1 MKSLKQIREASGG
14 KEAYQKFFNSLLK
27 KFGVSSPSEL
37 EGDKKKEFYDA
48 LDAGWDGDNE
58 KPEKNERYDDP
69 DNLDPE
75 TTHDSDED
83 MADKA
88 ASHVTEGSV
97 IANRL
102 RGPAKEVFQKA
113 LAQIKKDGI
122 KRSDEKARNAIIDG
136 IEGARHINDRDMRDI
151 KRAMTYES
159 VMLKLDVLNEALSKL
174 IAKAGRG
181 KLAPRDAI
189 DIDYM
194 GDRKDIKFDSTKW
207 KINIKGKGDGQAF
220 VSGDKKKII
229 AWLTSDDYGM
239 DDEDIE
245 DLFPELLEGKA
256 YPKPLSVIRKWSGD
270 AASLEEEAYKMN
282 EKMVMCEHC
291 GKMHEEG
298 ACEVSESE
306 IHLNKLRAAKFAP
319 KSKWAALKKK
329 FNVTVDK
336 NDPRWV
342 AGKPKD
348 LHKFAMAMGM
358 SKNDIKKTYNHIT
371 PEYKGASN
379 ITNKQRDESVEE
391 ANRFSKK
398 LNKPSKKIFD
408 LALAAIRRNN
418 ITDKKEKD
426 EYVDDVAGVS
436 LTPKEVELVKK
447 AIKLESVEEAFSM
460 RSIGLKGASKR
471 SRDKA
476 RGKPSKAKEMPPMK
490 GAKLGKAYPALNRT
504 QENEIHKIAAKH
516 AGDMEAAIKE
526 IEKMRVWK
534 GRGIQD
540 HPYVLDVLRRANESV
555 NEAMSKGQM
564 AHDKE
569 YMHKKLKGNNDK
581 STKVTTAKALKI
593 KVDGDTLVLTPKQ
606 DKLMKKHKVTIRND
620 KDGDI
625 SVWGKGDD
633 VHKFLGAMGMRTE
646 DVNEGVN
653 VDRRTKGFK
662 EALKRQEAAKIKRE
676 KAKAKKE
683 KKKHQAELDA
693 RYDYD
698 GEVDTVL
705 AAANSVMFGKKLPE
719 DAAANNAGD
728 GGVDMAPN
736 MGKKKKKKEL
746 LARRSY

>member
-37 EGDKKKEFYDA
+37 SGDKKKEFYDA

-58 KPEKNERYDDP
+58 KPEKNERHADP
-69 DNLDPE
+69 ENLDPE
-75 TTHDSDED
+75 TTVDGDED
-83 MADKA
+83 QADKA
-88 ASHVTEGSV
+88 ASHVTE
-97 IANRL
+97 
-102 RGPAKEVFQKA
+102 
-113 LAQIKKDGI
+113 
-122 KRSDEKARNAIIDG
+122 
-136 IEGARHINDRDMRDI
+136 
-151 KRAMTYES
+151 
-159 VMLKLDVLNEALSKL
+159 ALSKL
-174 IAKAGRG
+174 IGKAGRG

-220 VSGDKKKII
+220 VSGEKKKII

-306 IHLNKLRAAKFAP
+306 IHLDKLRAAKFAP

-336 NDPRWV
+336 RDPRWV

-371 PEYKGASN
+371 PDYKGASN
-379 ITNKQRDESVEE
+379 ITNKQRDELDE

-408 LALAAIRRNN
+408 LALAAIRRN
-418 ITDKKEKD
+418 DVRGKKDQD

-436 LTPKEVELVKK
+436 LTPKEVELVKQ
-447 AIKLESVEEAFSM
+447 AIQHESVEEAMSM

-471 SRDKA
+471 SRETG
-476 RGKPSKAKEMPPMK
+476 RKAKEGPALR
-490 GAKLGKAYPALNRT
+490 GAKLGKSQPVLNRS
-504 QENEIHKIAAKH
+504 QENEIHKIANKHSGNMAK
-516 AGDMEAAIKE
+516 AMKE

-534 GRGIQD
+534 GKGIQD
-540 HPYVLDVLRRANESV
+540 HPYVMDVLKKANETYDYGSDKAVKAAKKKTPGQNEV
-555 NEAMSKGQM
+555 NEKLSKGQM

-569 YMHKKLKGNNDK
+569 YMHKKLKGNNNK
-581 STKVTTAKALKI
+581 SMKISTAKALKI
-593 KVDGDTLVLTPKQ
+593 KVDGDTLVLNPKQ
-606 DKLMKKHKVTIRND
+606 DKLAQKHKVTIRND
-620 KDGDI
+620 KDGDL

-633 VHKFLGAMGMRTE
+633 VHKFMAAMGQRVE
-646 DVNEGVN
+646 ANEGVN

-676 KAKAKKE
+676 KVKAKKE

-698 GEVDTVL
+698 GEVNTVL
-705 AAANSVMFGKKLPE
+705 AAANSVMLGKKLPE
-719 DAAANNAGD
+719 DAAANSVASGN
-728 GGVDMAPN
+728 VDMAPN
-736 MGKKKKKKEL
+736 MGKKKKKDKDL
-746 LARRSY
+746 MARRSY

>member
-37 EGDKKKEFYDA
+37 EGDKKKKFYDA

-69 DNLDPE
+69 DNLDPD
-75 TTHDSDED
+75 TDADADED
-83 MADKA
+83 QADKA
-88 ASHVTEGSV
+88 ASQVT
-97 IANRL
+97 
-102 RGPAKEVFQKA
+102 
-113 LAQIKKDGI
+113 
-122 KRSDEKARNAIIDG
+122 
-136 IEGARHINDRDMRDI
+136 
-151 KRAMTYES
+151 
-159 VMLKLDVLNEALSKL
+159 EALSKL

-245 DLFPELLEGKA
+245 DLFPELLESH
-256 YPKPLSVIRKWSGD
+256 YPKPLSIIRQNKVSGD
-270 AASLEEEAYKMN
+270 ALEEAYDMN

-298 ACEVSESE
+298 ACGHMNESE
-306 IHLNKLRAAKFAP
+306 IHLSKLRAAKFAP

-336 NDPRWV
+336 RDPRWV

-358 SKNDIKKTYNHIT
+358 SKDDIKKTYNHIT

-447 AIKLESVEEAFSM
+447 AIKLESVNEMFST
-460 RSIGLKGASKR
+460 RSIGLSGASKR
-471 SRDKA
+471 SREKA
-476 RGKPSKAKEMPPMK
+476 RRGAKEMPPVK
-490 GAKLGKAYPALNRT
+490 GAKLDKAYPVLDALT
-504 QENEIHKIAAKH
+504 QRKVKAIAKKH
-516 AGDMEAAIKE
+516 SGDMERALKD
-526 IEKMRVWK
+526 IEKLKK
-534 GRGIQD
+534 GLGDNPVVMDI
-540 HPYVLDVLRRANESV
+540 LRKANESV

-646 DVNEGVN
+646 DVNEAT

-676 KAKAKKE
+676 KAKAKQE

-728 GGVDMAPN
+728 GHVDMAPN
-736 MGKKKKKKEL
+736 AGKKKKKEL
-746 LARRSY
+746 MARRSY